1 MATKKSQRIFIWVI
15 AVVMTVGTI
24 AGFVA
29 MMIAPT
35 NQKIDQERLSKLT
48 SQYQQ
53 EYTAYQSKVDAQAI
67 ELSAKYHD
75 TFKQYSS
82 RPAAF
87 DASSATELKTED
99 LAVGDGETIT
109 DSSSYSAYYIG
120 WNPTGKVFDQSIDG
134 TKLKSPIA
142 GGNLIEGWNK
152 GVVGMKVGGVRELT
166 IPSDLAYGETGSGED
181 IPANTPLKFIVFIIP
196 AVESIQEPAMPAELR
211 KYYGG

>member
-15 AVVMTVGTI
+15 AIVMTVGTV
-24 AGFVA
+24 AGFIA

-35 NQKIDQERLSKLT
+35 NQKIDQERVAKLT

-53 EYTAYQSKVDAQAI
+53 EYAAYQAKVDAQAA
-67 ELSAKYHD
+67 ELSAKYYD

-82 RPAAF
+82 RPTAF
-87 DASSATELKTED
+87 GASDVKELTSED
-99 LAVGDGETIT
+99 LVVGDGETVT
-109 DSSSYSAYYIG
+109 ATTKYSAYYIG

-152 GVVGMKVGGVRELT
+152 GVIGMKVGGVRELT
-166 IPSDLAYGETGSGED
+166 IPSDMAYGEAGSGED
-181 IPANTPLKFIVFIIP
+181 IPSNTPLKFVVFVIP
-196 AVESIQEPAMPAELR
+196 EVETISQPALPSELQ
-211 KYYGG
+211 KYSGG

>member
-15 AVVMTVGTI
+15 AIVMTVGTV

-35 NQKIDQERLSKLT
+35 NQKIDQERLAKLT
-48 SQYQQ
+48 SQYQKD
-53 EYTAYQSKVDAQAI
+53 YTDYQAKVDAQAA
-67 ELSAKYHD
+67 ELSSEYYD

-87 DASSATELKTED
+87 DASSVTELKTED

-109 DSSSYSAYYIG
+109 ESSSYSAYYIG

-134 TKLKSPIA
+134 TKLKAPIA
-142 GGNLIEGWNK
+142 GGNLIEGWNT

-196 AVESIQEPAMPAELR
+196 AVEAIPEPAMPAELQ

>member
-15 AVVMTVGTI
+15 AIVMTVGTV

-35 NQKIDQERLSKLT
+35 NQKIDQERLAKLT

-53 EYTAYQSKVDAQAI
+53 DYTAYQEGLSSKYYDK
-67 ELSAKYHD
+67 L
-75 TFKQYSS
+75 KQYST

-87 DASSATELKTED
+87 DASSVKELKTED
-99 LAVGDGETIT
+99 LAIGDGETIT
-109 DSSSYSAYYIG
+109 DTSGYLAYYIG
-120 WNPTGKVFDQSIDG
+120 WNPDGTVFDQSIDG
-134 TKLKSPIA
+134 TKLKEPIA
-142 GGNLIEGWNK
+142 GGNVIEGWNK

-166 IPSDLAYGETGSGED
+166 ITSDLAYGETGSGND
-181 IPANTPLKFIVFIIP
+181 IPANTPLKFVILAIP
-196 AVESIQEPAMPAELR
+196 TAETNKKPVMPAELQ